1 MKKVVF
7 VLFVIISVLYFF
19 QYSRF
24 PTADTSN
31 SLSKLNKA
39 LENNSILAHEDLY
52 QEELQKL
59 AFRLKQEPYLQLNQR
74 YSRKI
79 LASATANNETDEIV
93 HAEQTIIKTVISS
106 TKTLKYT
113 IQRIEQLS
121 GSFKQAKIYATVNG
135 SDKTE
140 LQKLC
145 QGIREQYIEFNS
157 LVICLYSET
166 EAGIALAK
174 GENDHFSHQDILN
187 TWLVF
192 IHITLLKV
200 IILTIIL
207 ENICGHK
214 TQIYIVY

>member
-24 PTADTSN
+24 PAADTAN
-31 SLSKLNKA
+31 SLLKLNKA

-79 LASATANNETDEIV
+79 LASATAKNETDEIV
-93 HAEQTIIKTVISS
+93 HAEQTIMKTVISS

-135 SDKTE
+135 SDKSA

-145 QGIREQYIEFNS
+145 QRIREQYAEYNS
-157 LVICLYSET
+157 MVICLYSDTET
-166 EAGIALAK
+166 GIALAK
-174 GENDHFSHQDILN
+174 GENVHYSQQDILN

-192 IHITLLKV
+192 YSYHPVEGDYFDAEPGK
-200 IILTIIL
+200 
-207 ENICGHK
+207 
-214 TQIYIVY
+214 YWDW

>member
-24 PTADTSN
+24 PAADTAN

-39 LENNSILAHEDLY
+39 LKNNSILAHEDLY

-79 LASATANNETDEIV
+79 LASAIANNETSEIV

-135 SDKTE
+135 SDKSA

-145 QGIREQYIEFNS
+145 QRIREQYVEYNS

-166 EAGIALAK
+166 ETGIALAK
-174 GENDHFSHQDILN
+174 GENDHFSQQDILN
-187 TWLVF
+187 AWLVF
-192 IHITLLKV
+192 YSYHPVEGDYFDDEPGKYW
-200 IILTIIL
+200 
-207 ENICGHK
+207 ES
-214 TQIYIVY
+214 

>member
-24 PTADTSN
+24 PAADTAN

-39 LENNSILAHEDLY
+39 LKNNSILAHEDLY

-121 GSFKQAKIYATVNG
+121 GSFKQAKIYATLNG
-135 SDKTE
+135 SDKSA

-145 QGIREQYIEFNS
+145 QRIREQYVEYNS

-166 EAGIALAK
+166 ETGIALAK
-174 GENDHFSHQDILN
+174 GENVHYSQQDILN

-192 IHITLLKV
+192 YSYHPVEGDYFDAEPGK
-200 IILTIIL
+200 
-207 ENICGHK
+207 
-214 TQIYIVY
+214 YWD

>member
-24 PTADTSN
+24 PAADTAK
-31 SLSKLNKA
+31 SLTKLNKA

-59 AFRLKQEPYLQLNQR
+59 AFRLQQEPYLQLNQR

-79 LASATANNETDEIV
+79 LSSATVKNETDEIV
-93 HAEQTIIKTVISS
+93 HAEQTVMKPVISS
-106 TKTLKYT
+106 AITLKYT
-113 IQRIEQLS
+113 IQHIEQLS

-135 SDKTE
+135 SDKSA

-145 QGIREQYIEFNS
+145 RRIREQYVEYNS

-166 EAGIALAK
+166 ETGIALAK
-174 GENDHFSHQDILN
+174 GENVHFSQQDILN

-192 IHITLLKV
+192 YSYHPVEGDYFDAEPGK
-200 IILTIIL
+200 
-207 ENICGHK
+207 
-214 TQIYIVY
+214 YWD

>member
-24 PTADTSN
+24 PAADTAN

-79 LASATANNETDEIV
+79 LASATAKSETDEIV
-93 HAEQTIIKTVISS
+93 HAEQTFMKTVISS

-135 SDKTE
+135 SDKSA

-145 QGIREQYIEFNS
+145 QRIREQYVEYNI

-166 EAGIALAK
+166 ETGIALAK
-174 GENDHFSHQDILN
+174 GENVHYSQQDILN

-192 IHITLLKV
+192 YSYHPVEGDYFDAEPGK
-200 IILTIIL
+200 
-207 ENICGHK
+207 
-214 TQIYIVY
+214 YWDW

>member
-24 PTADTSN
+24 PAADTAN

-59 AFRLKQEPYLQLNQR
+59 AFRLQQEPYLQLNQR

-79 LASATANNETDEIV
+79 LSSATVKNETDEIV
-93 HAEQTIIKTVISS
+93 HAEQTVMKPVISS
-106 TKTLKYT
+106 AITLKYT
-113 IQRIEQLS
+113 IQHIEQLS

-135 SDKTE
+135 SDKSA

-145 QGIREQYIEFNS
+145 RRIREQYVEYNS

-166 EAGIALAK
+166 ETGIALAK
-174 GENDHFSHQDILN
+174 GENVHYSQQDILN

-192 IHITLLKV
+192 YSYHPVEGDYFDAEPGK
-200 IILTIIL
+200 
-207 ENICGHK
+207 
-214 TQIYIVY
+214 YWD

>member
-24 PTADTSN
+24 PAADTAN
-31 SLSKLNKA
+31 SLLKLNKA

-79 LASATANNETDEIV
+79 LASATAKNETDEIV
-93 HAEQTIIKTVISS
+93 HAEQTIMKTVNSS
-106 TKTLKYT
+106 TKTLKYI

-135 SDKTE
+135 SDKSA

-145 QGIREQYIEFNS
+145 RRIREQYVEYNS

-166 EAGIALAK
+166 ETGIALAK
-174 GENDHFSHQDILN
+174 GENVHFSQQDILN

-192 IHITLLKV
+192 YSYHPVEGDYFDDEPGKYW
-200 IILTIIL
+200 
-207 ENICGHK
+207 ES
-214 TQIYIVY
+214 

>member
-24 PTADTSN
+24 PAADTAN

-39 LENNSILAHEDLY
+39 LKNNSILAHEDLY

-79 LASATANNETDEIV
+79 LASATAKNETDEIV
-93 HAEQTIIKTVISS
+93 HAEQTIMKTVISS

-135 SDKTE
+135 SDKSA

-145 QGIREQYIEFNS
+145 QRIREQYVEYNS

-166 EAGIALAK
+166 ETGIALAK
-174 GENDHFSHQDILN
+174 GENVHYSQQDILN

-192 IHITLLKV
+192 YSYHPVEGDYFDAEPGK
-200 IILTIIL
+200 
-207 ENICGHK
+207 
-214 TQIYIVY
+214 YWDW

>member
-24 PTADTSN
+24 PAADTAN

-93 HAEQTIIKTVISS
+93 HGEQTIMKTVISS

-135 SDKTE
+135 SDKSA

-145 QGIREQYIEFNS
+145 RRIREQYVEYNS

-166 EAGIALAK
+166 ETGIALAK
-174 GENDHFSHQDILN
+174 GENVHYSQQDILN

-192 IHITLLKV
+192 
-200 IILTIIL
+200 
-207 ENICGHK
+207 
-214 TQIYIVY
+214 

>member
-24 PTADTSN
+24 PAADTAN

-39 LENNSILAHEDLY
+39 LKNNSILAHEDLY

-79 LASATANNETDEIV
+79 LASATAKNETDEIV
-93 HAEQTIIKTVISS
+93 HAEQTIMKTVISS

-135 SDKTE
+135 SDKTA
-140 LQKLC
+140 LYKLC
-145 QGIREQYIEFNS
+145 RRIREQYVEYNS

-166 EAGIALAK
+166 ETGIALAK
-174 GENDHFSHQDILN
+174 GENVHFSQQDILN

-192 IHITLLKV
+192 YSYHPVEGDYFDDEPGKYWEL
-200 IILTIIL
+200 
-207 ENICGHK
+207 
-214 TQIYIVY
+214 

>member
-24 PTADTSN
+24 PAADTAN

-79 LASATANNETDEIV
+79 LASATAKNETDEIV
-93 HAEQTIIKTVISS
+93 HAEQTIMKTVISS

-135 SDKTE
+135 SDKSA

-145 QGIREQYIEFNS
+145 QRIREQYAEYNS

-166 EAGIALAK
+166 ETGIALAK
-174 GENDHFSHQDILN
+174 GENVHFSQQDILN

-192 IHITLLKV
+192 YSYHPVEGDYFDAEPGK
-200 IILTIIL
+200 
-207 ENICGHK
+207 
-214 TQIYIVY
+214 YWD

>member
-24 PTADTSN
+24 PAADTAN

-39 LENNSILAHEDLY
+39 LKNNSILAHEDLY

-93 HAEQTIIKTVISS
+93 HAEQTIMKTVISS

-135 SDKTE
+135 SDKSA

-145 QGIREQYIEFNS
+145 QRIREQYVEYNS

-166 EAGIALAK
+166 ETGIALAK
-174 GENDHFSHQDILN
+174 GENVHFSQQDILN

-192 IHITLLKV
+192 YSYHPVEGDYFDAEPGK
-200 IILTIIL
+200 
-207 ENICGHK
+207 
-214 TQIYIVY
+214 YWD

>member
-24 PTADTSN
+24 PAADTAN
-31 SLSKLNKA
+31 SLLKLNKA

-79 LASATANNETDEIV
+79 LASATAKNETDEIV
-93 HAEQTIIKTVISS
+93 HAEQTIMKTVISS

-135 SDKTE
+135 SDKSA

-145 QGIREQYIEFNS
+145 QRIREQYVEYNS

-166 EAGIALAK
+166 ETGIALAK
-174 GENDHFSHQDILN
+174 GENVHYSQQDILN

-192 IHITLLKV
+192 YSYHPVEGDYFDAEPGK
-200 IILTIIL
+200 
-207 ENICGHK
+207 
-214 TQIYIVY
+214 YWDW

>member
-24 PTADTSN
+24 PAADTAN

-52 QEELQKL
+52 LEELQKL

-135 SDKTE
+135 SDKSA

-145 QGIREQYIEFNS
+145 RRIREQYVEYNS

-166 EAGIALAK
+166 ETGIALAK
-174 GENDHFSHQDILN
+174 GENVHYSQQDILN

-192 IHITLLKV
+192 YSYHPVEGDYFDAEPGK
-200 IILTIIL
+200 
-207 ENICGHK
+207 
-214 TQIYIVY
+214 YWD

>member
-1 MKKVVF
+1 MKKVVL

-24 PTADTSN
+24 PAADTAN
-31 SLSKLNKA
+31 SLLKLNKA

-79 LASATANNETDEIV
+79 LASATTKNETDEIV
-93 HAEQTIIKTVISS
+93 HTEQTIMKTVISS
-106 TKTLKYT
+106 IKTLKYT

-135 SDKTE
+135 SDKSA

-145 QGIREQYIEFNS
+145 RRIREQYVEYNS

-166 EAGIALAK
+166 ETGIALAK
-174 GENDHFSHQDILN
+174 GENVHFSQQDILN

-192 IHITLLKV
+192 YSYHPVEGDYFDAEPGK
-200 IILTIIL
+200 
-207 ENICGHK
+207 
-214 TQIYIVY
+214 YWDW

>member
-24 PTADTSN
+24 PAADTAN

-39 LENNSILAHEDLY
+39 LKNNSILAHKDLY

-79 LASATANNETDEIV
+79 LASATTKNETDEIV
-93 HAEQTIIKTVISS
+93 HAEQTIMKTVISS

-121 GSFKQAKIYATVNG
+121 GSFKQAKIYATLNG
-135 SDKTE
+135 SDKSA

-145 QGIREQYIEFNS
+145 RRIREQYVEYNS

-166 EAGIALAK
+166 ETGIALAK
-174 GENDHFSHQDILN
+174 GENVHYSQQDILN

-192 IHITLLKV
+192 YSYHPVEGDYFDAEPGK
-200 IILTIIL
+200 
-207 ENICGHK
+207 
-214 TQIYIVY
+214 YWD

>member
-24 PTADTSN
+24 PAADTAN

-39 LENNSILAHEDLY
+39 LKNNSILAHEDLY

-79 LASATANNETDEIV
+79 LASATAKNETDEIV

-135 SDKTE
+135 SDKSA

-145 QGIREQYIEFNS
+145 RRIREQYVEYNS

-166 EAGIALAK
+166 ETGIALAK
-174 GENDHFSHQDILN
+174 GENVHFSQQDILN

-192 IHITLLKV
+192 YSYHPVEGDYFDAEPGK
-200 IILTIIL
+200 
-207 ENICGHK
+207 
-214 TQIYIVY
+214 YWD

>member
-24 PTADTSN
+24 PAADTAN

-39 LENNSILAHEDLY
+39 LKNNSILAHEDLY

-79 LASATANNETDEIV
+79 LASATAKNETDEIV
-93 HAEQTIIKTVISS
+93 HAEQTIMKTVISS

-135 SDKTE
+135 SDKSA

-145 QGIREQYIEFNS
+145 RRIREQYVEYNS

-166 EAGIALAK
+166 ETGIALAK
-174 GENDHFSHQDILN
+174 GENVHFSQQDILN

-192 IHITLLKV
+192 YSYHPVEGDYFDAEPGK
-200 IILTIIL
+200 
-207 ENICGHK
+207 
-214 TQIYIVY
+214 YWD

>member
-24 PTADTSN
+24 PAADTAN
-31 SLSKLNKA
+31 SLLKLNKA

-79 LASATANNETDEIV
+79 LASATAKNETDEIV
-93 HAEQTIIKTVISS
+93 HAEQTIMKTVISS

-135 SDKTE
+135 SDKSA

-145 QGIREQYIEFNS
+145 RRIREQYVEYNS

-166 EAGIALAK
+166 ETGIALAK
-174 GENDHFSHQDILN
+174 GENVHFSQQDILN

-192 IHITLLKV
+192 YSYHPVEGDYFDAEPGK
-200 IILTIIL
+200 
-207 ENICGHK
+207 
-214 TQIYIVY
+214 YWD

>member
-24 PTADTSN
+24 PAADTAN

-121 GSFKQAKIYATVNG
+121 GSFKQAKIYATLNG
-135 SDKTE
+135 SDKSA

-145 QGIREQYIEFNS
+145 RRIREQYVEYNS

-166 EAGIALAK
+166 ETGIALAK
-174 GENDHFSHQDILN
+174 GENVHFSQQDILN

-192 IHITLLKV
+192 YSYHPVEGDYFDAEPGK
-200 IILTIIL
+200 
-207 ENICGHK
+207 
-214 TQIYIVY
+214 YWD

>member
-24 PTADTSN
+24 PAADTTN

-39 LENNSILAHEDLY
+39 LKNNSILAHEDLY

-79 LASATANNETDEIV
+79 LASATAKNETDEIV
-93 HAEQTIIKTVISS
+93 HAEQTIMKTVISS

-135 SDKTE
+135 SDKSA

-145 QGIREQYIEFNS
+145 QRIREQYVEYNS

-166 EAGIALAK
+166 ETGIALAK
-174 GENDHFSHQDILN
+174 GENVHYSQQDILN

-192 IHITLLKV
+192 YSYHPVEGDYFDAEPGK
-200 IILTIIL
+200 
-207 ENICGHK
+207 
-214 TQIYIVY
+214 YWD

>member
-24 PTADTSN
+24 PAADTAN
-31 SLSKLNKA
+31 SLLKLNKA

-93 HAEQTIIKTVISS
+93 HAEQTIMKTVISS

-135 SDKTE
+135 SDKSA

-145 QGIREQYIEFNS
+145 QRIREQYVEYNS

-166 EAGIALAK
+166 ETGIALAK
-174 GENDHFSHQDILN
+174 GENVHFSQQDILN

-192 IHITLLKV
+192 YSYHPVEGDYFDAEPGK
-200 IILTIIL
+200 
-207 ENICGHK
+207 
-214 TQIYIVY
+214 YWD

>member
-24 PTADTSN
+24 PAADTAN

-39 LENNSILAHEDLY
+39 LKNNSILAHEDLY

-135 SDKTE
+135 SDKSA

-145 QGIREQYIEFNS
+145 RRIREQYVEYNS

-166 EAGIALAK
+166 ETGIALAK
-174 GENDHFSHQDILN
+174 GENVHFSQQDILN

-192 IHITLLKV
+192 YSYHPVEGDYFDAEPGK
-200 IILTIIL
+200 
-207 ENICGHK
+207 
-214 TQIYIVY
+214 YWD

>member
-24 PTADTSN
+24 PAADTAN

-93 HAEQTIIKTVISS
+93 HAEQTIMKTVISS

-135 SDKTE
+135 SDKSA

-145 QGIREQYIEFNS
+145 QRIREQYVEYNS

-166 EAGIALAK
+166 ETGIALAK
-174 GENDHFSHQDILN
+174 GENVHYSQQDILN

-192 IHITLLKV
+192 YSYHPVEGDYFDAEPGK
-200 IILTIIL
+200 
-207 ENICGHK
+207 
-214 TQIYIVY
+214 YWDW

>member
-24 PTADTSN
+24 PAADTAN
-31 SLSKLNKA
+31 SLLKLNKA

-79 LASATANNETDEIV
+79 LASATAKNETDEIV
-93 HAEQTIIKTVISS
+93 HAEQTIMKTVISS

-135 SDKTE
+135 SDKSA

-145 QGIREQYIEFNS
+145 RRIREQYVEYNS

-166 EAGIALAK
+166 ETGIALAK
-174 GENDHFSHQDILN
+174 GENVHYSQQDILN

-192 IHITLLKV
+192 YSYHPVEGDYFDAEPGK
-200 IILTIIL
+200 
-207 ENICGHK
+207 
-214 TQIYIVY
+214 YWD

>member
-24 PTADTSN
+24 PAADTAN

-79 LASATANNETDEIV
+79 LASATAKNETDEIV
-93 HAEQTIIKTVISS
+93 HAEQTIMKTVISS

-135 SDKTE
+135 SDKSA

-145 QGIREQYIEFNS
+145 RRIREQYVEYNS

-166 EAGIALAK
+166 ETGIALAK
-174 GENDHFSHQDILN
+174 GENVHYSQQDILN

-192 IHITLLKV
+192 YSYHPVEGDYFDAEPGK
-200 IILTIIL
+200 
-207 ENICGHK
+207 
-214 TQIYIVY
+214 YWDW

>member
-24 PTADTSN
+24 PAADTAN

-39 LENNSILAHEDLY
+39 LKNNSILAHEDLY

-79 LASATANNETDEIV
+79 LASATAKNETDEIV
-93 HAEQTIIKTVISS
+93 HAEQTIMKTVISS

-121 GSFKQAKIYATVNG
+121 GSFKQAKIYATLNG
-135 SDKTE
+135 SDKSA

-145 QGIREQYIEFNS
+145 RRIREQYVEYNS

-166 EAGIALAK
+166 ETGIALAK
-174 GENDHFSHQDILN
+174 GENVHFSQQDILN

-192 IHITLLKV
+192 YSYHPVEGDYFDAEPGK
-200 IILTIIL
+200 
-207 ENICGHK
+207 
-214 TQIYIVY
+214 YWD

>member
-24 PTADTSN
+24 PAADTAN

-39 LENNSILAHEDLY
+39 LKNNSILAHEDLY

-79 LASATANNETDEIV
+79 LASATAKNETDEIV
-93 HAEQTIIKTVISS
+93 HDEQTFMKTVISS
-106 TKTLKYT
+106 IKTLKYT

-135 SDKTE
+135 SDKSA

-145 QGIREQYIEFNS
+145 QRIREQYVEYNS

-166 EAGIALAK
+166 ETGIALAK
-174 GENDHFSHQDILN
+174 GENVHYSQQDILN

-192 IHITLLKV
+192 YSYHPVEGDYFDAEPGK
-200 IILTIIL
+200 
-207 ENICGHK
+207 
-214 TQIYIVY
+214 YWD

>member
-24 PTADTSN
+24 PAADTAN

-39 LENNSILAHEDLY
+39 LKNNSILAHEDLY

-79 LASATANNETDEIV
+79 LASATAKNETDEIV
-93 HAEQTIIKTVISS
+93 HAEQTIMKTVISS

-121 GSFKQAKIYATVNG
+121 ESFKQVKIYATVNG
-135 SDKTE
+135 SDKSA

-145 QGIREQYIEFNS
+145 RRIREQYVEYNS

-166 EAGIALAK
+166 ETGIALAK
-174 GENDHFSHQDILN
+174 GENVHFSQQDILN

-192 IHITLLKV
+192 YSYHPVEGDYFDAEPGK
-200 IILTIIL
+200 
-207 ENICGHK
+207 
-214 TQIYIVY
+214 YWDW

>member
-24 PTADTSN
+24 PAADTAN

-39 LENNSILAHEDLY
+39 LKNNSILAHKDLY

-93 HAEQTIIKTVISS
+93 HAEQTIMKTVISS

-135 SDKTE
+135 SDKSA

-145 QGIREQYIEFNS
+145 RRIREQYVEYNS

-166 EAGIALAK
+166 ETGIALAK
-174 GENDHFSHQDILN
+174 GENVHYSQQDILN

-192 IHITLLKV
+192 YSYHPVEGDYFDAEPGK
-200 IILTIIL
+200 
-207 ENICGHK
+207 
-214 TQIYIVY
+214 YWD

>member
-1 MKKVVF
+1 MKKVLF

-24 PTADTSN
+24 PAADTAN

-79 LASATANNETDEIV
+79 LASATAKNETDEIV
-93 HAEQTIIKTVISS
+93 HAEQTIMKTVNSS
-106 TKTLKYT
+106 TKTLKYI

-135 SDKTE
+135 SDKSA

-145 QGIREQYIEFNS
+145 RRIREQYVEYNS

-166 EAGIALAK
+166 ETGIALAK
-174 GENDHFSHQDILN
+174 GENVHYSQQDILN

-192 IHITLLKV
+192 YSYHPVEGDYFDAEPGK
-200 IILTIIL
+200 
-207 ENICGHK
+207 
-214 TQIYIVY
+214 YWDW

>member
-24 PTADTSN
+24 PAADTAN

-79 LASATANNETDEIV
+79 LASATAKNETDEIV
-93 HAEQTIIKTVISS
+93 HGEQTIMKTVISS

-121 GSFKQAKIYATVNG
+121 GSFKQAKIYATLNG
-135 SDKTE
+135 SDKSA

-145 QGIREQYIEFNS
+145 RRIREQYVEYNS

-166 EAGIALAK
+166 ETGIALAK
-174 GENDHFSHQDILN
+174 GENVHYSQQDILN

-192 IHITLLKV
+192 YSYHPVEGDYFDAEPGK
-200 IILTIIL
+200 
-207 ENICGHK
+207 
-214 TQIYIVY
+214 YWD

>member
-24 PTADTSN
+24 PAADTAN

-135 SDKTE
+135 SDKSA
-140 LQKLC
+140 LQKLWRR
-145 QGIREQYIEFNS
+145 IREQYVEYNS

-166 EAGIALAK
+166 ETGIALAK
-174 GENDHFSHQDILN
+174 GENVHFSQQDILN

-192 IHITLLKV
+192 YSYHPVEGDYFDAEPGK
-200 IILTIIL
+200 
-207 ENICGHK
+207 
-214 TQIYIVY
+214 YWD

>member
-24 PTADTSN
+24 PAADTAN

-39 LENNSILAHEDLY
+39 LKNNSILAHEDLY

-135 SDKTE
+135 SDKSA

-145 QGIREQYIEFNS
+145 RRIREQYVEYNS

-166 EAGIALAK
+166 ETGIALAK
-174 GENDHFSHQDILN
+174 GENVHFSQQDILN

-192 IHITLLKV
+192 YSYHPVEGDYFDAEPGK
-200 IILTIIL
+200 
-207 ENICGHK
+207 
-214 TQIYIVY
+214 YWDW

>member
-24 PTADTSN
+24 PAADTAN

-135 SDKTE
+135 SDKSA

-145 QGIREQYIEFNS
+145 RRIREQYVEYNS

-166 EAGIALAK
+166 ETGIALAK
-174 GENDHFSHQDILN
+174 GENVHYSQQDILN

-192 IHITLLKV
+192 YSYHPVEGDYFDAEPGK
-200 IILTIIL
+200 
-207 ENICGHK
+207 
-214 TQIYIVY
+214 YWD